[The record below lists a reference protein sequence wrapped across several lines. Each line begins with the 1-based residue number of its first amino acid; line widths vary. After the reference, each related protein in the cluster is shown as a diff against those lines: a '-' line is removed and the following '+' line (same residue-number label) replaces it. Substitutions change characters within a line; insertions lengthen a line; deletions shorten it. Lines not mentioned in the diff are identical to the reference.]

1 MGEIGDKEG
10 RKFKEKREGIKV
22 ERTMGEGEGKKVE
35 GSGEE
40 NGKVNGVES
49 KRKCKGREGEKMK
62 ETREKES
69 VDNRKEILKGG
80 AGGKGRELKLRDNG
94 NKKLHTACLNI
105 NDSFKLRE
113 NYEVFFII
121 IN

>member
-1 MGEIGDKEG
+1 M
-10 RKFKEKREGIKV
+10 
-22 ERTMGEGEGKKVE
+22 E

-105 NDSFKLRE
+105 NESFKLRE

-121 IN
+121 VN